1 MSEKPWEVPLSNE
14 EQADLF
20 GQMGKWLKNGGM
32 TSKSFVPSEMQNMFR
47 MVATIVLL
55 RAQHAAQA
63 AEIERKD
70 DRIRMLTIELDGAVN
85 HHDYTRNKV
94 DRALG
99 EPRFNDCDIWTAF
112 ERAIAAKDA
121 TIAAQAAEIERLKG
135 ERQMSAGFDP
145 ASDNGDESAVI
156 LMCFNCAYAGPRG
169 EDDEGNVCCPEC
181 GARAMEASNG

>member
-1 MSEKPWEVPLSNE
+1 MTDERSDAWLHQAVQYERISPAFAKEV
-14 EQADLF
+14 ADAL
-20 GQMGKWLKNGGM
+20 
-32 TSKSFVPSEMQNMFR
+32 
-47 MVATIVLL
+47 
-55 RAQHAAQA
+55 AANA
-63 AEIERKD
+63 
-70 DRIRMLTIELDGAVN
+70 
-85 HHDYTRNKV
+85 
-94 DRALG
+94 
-99 EPRFNDCDIWTAF
+99 
-112 ERAIAAKDA
+112 A

>member
-1 MSEKPWEVPLSNE
+1 VSGENQDYYSEQFGCTPAQYHAGLDKLWGAIQGFGTQGDHVFDRTCECI
-14 EQADLF
+14 AD
-20 GQMGKWLKNGGM
+20 
-32 TSKSFVPSEMQNMFR
+32 
-47 MVATIVLL
+47 L
-55 RAQHAAQA
+55 RAQLAAA
-63 AEIERKD
+63 KAEIERQD
-70 DRIRMLTIELDGAVN
+70 ARIRMLTIELDGAVN

-112 ERAIAAKDA
+112 ERAIAAKDV